1 MSKIEALK
9 AIENL
14 NEIINHSDAI
24 MLARGDLGV
33 EIPYYEVPFYE
44 KLVIEKCRA

>member
-9 AIENL
+9 AIDNL
-14 NEIINHSDAI
+14 NEIVRVSDSI

-33 EIPYYEVPFYE
+33 EIPYFEVPFVE
-44 KLVIEKCRA
+44 KNVIDKCRA

>member
-1 MSKIEALK
+1 MIMSKIEALK

-14 NEIINHSDAI
+14 NEIIGASDAI

-33 EIPYYEVPFYE
+33 EIPY
-44 KLVIEKCRA
+44 